1 MLSSIFHAKRT
12 SKTSIALIISRILFL
27 HLSESVMILYNS
39 CKISLQQNILAS
51 YVTQKYLSLSFFKF
65 FREKTTKK
73 VKKVWV
79 LIFY

>member
-1 MLSSIFHAKRT
+1 MPNVCQNPYHADNQPHSI
-12 SKTSIALIISRILFL
+12 L
-27 HLSESVMILYNS
+27 HLSKSVKTLYNA

-65 FREKTTKK
+65 FREETTKK